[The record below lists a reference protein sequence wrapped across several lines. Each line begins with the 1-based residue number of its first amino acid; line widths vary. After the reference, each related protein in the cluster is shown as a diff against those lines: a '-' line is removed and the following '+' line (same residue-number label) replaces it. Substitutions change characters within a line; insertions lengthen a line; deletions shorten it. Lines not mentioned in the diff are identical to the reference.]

1 MQAGDTFKTRQLV
14 FSEVP
19 RGQAHE
25 AAVLLEG
32 LPHLTVLEE
41 VDDRTLLVRYEIP
54 NYTLQRVEK
63 ALLAEGF
70 HLDNSILSKI
80 RRALV
85 YYCESI
91 QCENLMPPPRDR
103 LSKQIFAQVYEHHPH
118 GDHDDTPEEWRSY
131 R

>member
-1 MQAGDTFKTRQLV
+1 MQVSDTFKTRHLA
-14 FSEVP
+14 FSQVP
-19 RGQAHE
+19 PEQAHQ

-32 LPHLTVLEE
+32 LPHLTVLEV
-41 VDDRTLLVRYEIP
+41 VDGCTLLVRYEVP

-63 ALLAEGF
+63 ALSAEGF
-70 HLDNSILSKI
+70 HLDNSILTKI
-80 RRALV
+80 KRALV

-91 QCENLMPPPRDR
+91 QCENLAPPPRDR

-118 GDHDDTPEEWRSY
+118 GDHDDTPEEWRTY